1 MKDEMYEQEKQ
12 SEDEVIQEQADLQ
25 KQEET
30 AEMSEAE
37 AIEAETD
44 AKEVKA
50 ESGEGSET
58 KTGTEKKKKEMT
70 LQKKWGMVVA
80 MALVFG
86 LIAGGTMYGVNA
98 AANRLYSQNHISQ
111 TDTTEAST
119 SESSSGVAQVADN
132 AMPSVVTISTMSV
145 EEMRSFFGGT
155 QQYEVEGAGTGV
167 IIGENDTELLIAT
180 NNHVVE
186 GASSLSV
193 GFIDESTVSAEIK
206 GTDAEND
213 LAVISVKLSDISTDT
228 MNQIKI
234 ASIGDSDELQLGEQ
248 VVAIGNALGYGQSV
262 TSGYVSAL
270 NRDLSLTDES
280 GNTINS
286 TGLIQTDAA
295 INPGNSGG
303 ALLNMNGEL
312 IGINEAKSGTTS
324 SGTTV
329 DNIGF
334 AIPINKAQESL
345 QNLMNQETREKVS
358 EDQASYIG
366 IQGASVSSDEQ
377 EKFSIPAG
385 VVVAS
390 VVEDGPAAQAGIQEG
405 DIITELDGRSVSSI
419 EGLQDTLQ
427 YYAAGET
434 VDIVVQRAHHVADNL
449 LYGTAAVVFDFYRFF
464 HRHGAVGYG
473 ARLVKAQHV
482 DPRQHFDAIQFLHK
496 GVAFSEAYYRNRQ
509 RNAGQQKRPRRYQR
523 NNAARRFTDG
533 KHNGVAAGWSVVE
546 VVEERKHGNRH
557 NQHGYDFQHQ
567 IERFKQFGARFA
579 VFFSLQR
586 QPFDIIM
593 LADFVNFRHAF
604 AACHETAGVKR
615 VAFLFEHRHRFARQ
629 H

>member
-1 MKDEMYEQEKQ
+1 MKDEMYEQENQ
-12 SEDEVIQEQADLQ
+12 SEDEVIQEQVDLQ

-111 TDTTEAST
+111 TDTTETST

-434 VDIVVQRAHHVADNL
+434 VDIVVQRADNGSYQEQTL
-449 LYGTAAVVFDFYRFF
+449 SITLGS
-464 HRHGAVGYG
+464 
-473 ARLVKAQHV
+473 AQ
-482 DPRQHFDAIQFLHK
+482 DA
-496 GVAFSEAYYRNRQ
+496 ET
-509 RNAGQQKRPRRYQR
+509 
-523 NNAARRFTDG
+523 NN
-533 KHNGVAAGWSVVE
+533 
-546 VVEERKHGNRH
+546 
-557 NQHGYDFQHQ
+557 
-567 IERFKQFGARFA
+567 
-579 VFFSLQR
+579 
-586 QPFDIIM
+586 
-593 LADFVNFRHAF
+593 
-604 AACHETAGVKR
+604 
-615 VAFLFEHRHRFARQ
+615 
-629 H
+629 

>member
-1 MKDEMYEQEKQ
+1 MKDEMYEQENQ

-37 AIEAETD
+37 ATEAETD

-58 KTGTEKKKKEMT
+58 KTGTKKKKKDMT

-86 LIAGGTMYGVNA
+86 LIAGGAMYGVNA

-434 VDIVVQRAHHVADNL
+434 VDIVVQRADSGSYQEQTL
-449 LYGTAAVVFDFYRFF
+449 SITLGS
-464 HRHGAVGYG
+464 
-473 ARLVKAQHV
+473 AQ
-482 DPRQHFDAIQFLHK
+482 DA
-496 GVAFSEAYYRNRQ
+496 ET
-509 RNAGQQKRPRRYQR
+509 
-523 NNAARRFTDG
+523 NN
-533 KHNGVAAGWSVVE
+533 
-546 VVEERKHGNRH
+546 
-557 NQHGYDFQHQ
+557 
-567 IERFKQFGARFA
+567 
-579 VFFSLQR
+579 
-586 QPFDIIM
+586 
-593 LADFVNFRHAF
+593 
-604 AACHETAGVKR
+604 
-615 VAFLFEHRHRFARQ
+615 
-629 H
+629 

>member
-1 MKDEMYEQEKQ
+1 MKDEMYEQENQ
-12 SEDEVIQEQADLQ
+12 SEDEVIQEQTDLQ

-30 AEMSEAE
+30 AEMAEAE
-37 AIEAETD
+37 ATEAETD

-58 KTGTEKKKKEMT
+58 KTGTEKKKKEMA

-434 VDIVVQRAHHVADNL
+434 VDIVVQRADNGSYQEQTL
-449 LYGTAAVVFDFYRFF
+449 SITLGS
-464 HRHGAVGYG
+464 
-473 ARLVKAQHV
+473 AQ
-482 DPRQHFDAIQFLHK
+482 DA
-496 GVAFSEAYYRNRQ
+496 ET
-509 RNAGQQKRPRRYQR
+509 
-523 NNAARRFTDG
+523 NN
-533 KHNGVAAGWSVVE
+533 
-546 VVEERKHGNRH
+546 
-557 NQHGYDFQHQ
+557 
-567 IERFKQFGARFA
+567 
-579 VFFSLQR
+579 
-586 QPFDIIM
+586 
-593 LADFVNFRHAF
+593 
-604 AACHETAGVKR
+604 
-615 VAFLFEHRHRFARQ
+615 
-629 H
+629 

>member
-1 MKDEMYEQEKQ
+1 MKDEMYEQENQ

-37 AIEAETD
+37 ATEAETD

-119 SESSSGVAQVADN
+119 SESSSGVVQVADN

-434 VDIVVQRAHHVADNL
+434 VDIVVQRADNGSYQEQTL
-449 LYGTAAVVFDFYRFF
+449 SITLGS
-464 HRHGAVGYG
+464 
-473 ARLVKAQHV
+473 AQ
-482 DPRQHFDAIQFLHK
+482 DA
-496 GVAFSEAYYRNRQ
+496 ET
-509 RNAGQQKRPRRYQR
+509 
-523 NNAARRFTDG
+523 NN
-533 KHNGVAAGWSVVE
+533 
-546 VVEERKHGNRH
+546 
-557 NQHGYDFQHQ
+557 
-567 IERFKQFGARFA
+567 
-579 VFFSLQR
+579 
-586 QPFDIIM
+586 
-593 LADFVNFRHAF
+593 
-604 AACHETAGVKR
+604 
-615 VAFLFEHRHRFARQ
+615 
-629 H
+629 

>member
-1 MKDEMYEQEKQ
+1 MKDKMYEQENQ

-25 KQEET
+25 KQEEA

-37 AIEAETD
+37 ATKAETD

-50 ESGEGSET
+50 ESGERPET

-434 VDIVVQRAHHVADNL
+434 VDIVVQRADNGSYQEQTL
-449 LYGTAAVVFDFYRFF
+449 SITLGS
-464 HRHGAVGYG
+464 
-473 ARLVKAQHV
+473 AQ
-482 DPRQHFDAIQFLHK
+482 DA
-496 GVAFSEAYYRNRQ
+496 ET
-509 RNAGQQKRPRRYQR
+509 
-523 NNAARRFTDG
+523 NN
-533 KHNGVAAGWSVVE
+533 
-546 VVEERKHGNRH
+546 
-557 NQHGYDFQHQ
+557 
-567 IERFKQFGARFA
+567 
-579 VFFSLQR
+579 
-586 QPFDIIM
+586 
-593 LADFVNFRHAF
+593 
-604 AACHETAGVKR
+604 
-615 VAFLFEHRHRFARQ
+615 
-629 H
+629 

>member
-1 MKDEMYEQEKQ
+1 MYEQENQ

-37 AIEAETD
+37 ATEAETD

-50 ESGEGSET
+50 ESGEGPET

-434 VDIVVQRAHHVADNL
+434 VDIVVQRADNGSYQEQTL
-449 LYGTAAVVFDFYRFF
+449 SI
-464 HRHGAVGYG
+464 
-473 ARLVKAQHV
+473 RLGSAQ
-482 DPRQHFDAIQFLHK
+482 DA
-496 GVAFSEAYYRNRQ
+496 ET
-509 RNAGQQKRPRRYQR
+509 
-523 NNAARRFTDG
+523 NN
-533 KHNGVAAGWSVVE
+533 
-546 VVEERKHGNRH
+546 
-557 NQHGYDFQHQ
+557 
-567 IERFKQFGARFA
+567 
-579 VFFSLQR
+579 
-586 QPFDIIM
+586 
-593 LADFVNFRHAF
+593 
-604 AACHETAGVKR
+604 
-615 VAFLFEHRHRFARQ
+615 
-629 H
+629 

>member
-1 MKDEMYEQEKQ
+1 MKDEMYEQENQ

-37 AIEAETD
+37 ATEAETD

-50 ESGEGSET
+50 ESGEGPET

-312 IGINEAKSGTTS
+312 IGINEAESGTTS

-434 VDIVVQRAHHVADNL
+434 VDIVVQRADNGSYQEQTL
-449 LYGTAAVVFDFYRFF
+449 SITLGS
-464 HRHGAVGYG
+464 
-473 ARLVKAQHV
+473 AQ
-482 DPRQHFDAIQFLHK
+482 DA
-496 GVAFSEAYYRNRQ
+496 ET
-509 RNAGQQKRPRRYQR
+509 
-523 NNAARRFTDG
+523 NN
-533 KHNGVAAGWSVVE
+533 
-546 VVEERKHGNRH
+546 
-557 NQHGYDFQHQ
+557 
-567 IERFKQFGARFA
+567 
-579 VFFSLQR
+579 
-586 QPFDIIM
+586 
-593 LADFVNFRHAF
+593 
-604 AACHETAGVKR
+604 
-615 VAFLFEHRHRFARQ
+615 
-629 H
+629 

>member
-1 MKDEMYEQEKQ
+1 MKDEMYEQENQ
-12 SEDEVIQEQADLQ
+12 SEDEVIQEQTDLQ

-37 AIEAETD
+37 ATEAETD

-234 ASIGDSDELQLGEQ
+234 ASIGDSDKLQLGEQ

-419 EGLQDTLQ
+419 EGLQDTLECSG
-427 YYAAGET
+427 AGEA
-434 VDIVVQRAHHVADNL
+434 VDIVVQRADNGSYQEQTL
-449 LYGTAAVVFDFYRFF
+449 SITLGS
-464 HRHGAVGYG
+464 
-473 ARLVKAQHV
+473 AQ
-482 DPRQHFDAIQFLHK
+482 DA
-496 GVAFSEAYYRNRQ
+496 ET
-509 RNAGQQKRPRRYQR
+509 
-523 NNAARRFTDG
+523 NN
-533 KHNGVAAGWSVVE
+533 
-546 VVEERKHGNRH
+546 
-557 NQHGYDFQHQ
+557 
-567 IERFKQFGARFA
+567 
-579 VFFSLQR
+579 
-586 QPFDIIM
+586 
-593 LADFVNFRHAF
+593 
-604 AACHETAGVKR
+604 
-615 VAFLFEHRHRFARQ
+615 
-629 H
+629 

>member
-1 MKDEMYEQEKQ
+1 MKDEMYEQENQ

-30 AEMSEAE
+30 AEMSKAE
-37 AIEAETD
+37 ATEAETD

-155 QQYEVEGAGTGV
+155 QQHEVEGAGTGV

-434 VDIVVQRAHHVADNL
+434 VDIVVQRADNGSYQEQTL
-449 LYGTAAVVFDFYRFF
+449 SITLGS
-464 HRHGAVGYG
+464 
-473 ARLVKAQHV
+473 AQ
-482 DPRQHFDAIQFLHK
+482 DA
-496 GVAFSEAYYRNRQ
+496 ET
-509 RNAGQQKRPRRYQR
+509 
-523 NNAARRFTDG
+523 NN
-533 KHNGVAAGWSVVE
+533 
-546 VVEERKHGNRH
+546 
-557 NQHGYDFQHQ
+557 
-567 IERFKQFGARFA
+567 
-579 VFFSLQR
+579 
-586 QPFDIIM
+586 
-593 LADFVNFRHAF
+593 
-604 AACHETAGVKR
+604 
-615 VAFLFEHRHRFARQ
+615 
-629 H
+629 

>member
-1 MKDEMYEQEKQ
+1 MKDEMYEKENQ
-12 SEDEVIQEQADLQ
+12 SEDEVIQEQTDLQ

-30 AEMSEAE
+30 AEMAEAE
-37 AIEAETD
+37 ATEAETD

-119 SESSSGVAQVADN
+119 SESSSEVAQVADN

-390 VVEDGPAAQAGIQEG
+390 VVEDGPATQAGIQEG

-434 VDIVVQRAHHVADNL
+434 VDIVVQRADNGSYQEQTL
-449 LYGTAAVVFDFYRFF
+449 SITLGS
-464 HRHGAVGYG
+464 
-473 ARLVKAQHV
+473 AQ
-482 DPRQHFDAIQFLHK
+482 DA
-496 GVAFSEAYYRNRQ
+496 ET
-509 RNAGQQKRPRRYQR
+509 
-523 NNAARRFTDG
+523 NN
-533 KHNGVAAGWSVVE
+533 
-546 VVEERKHGNRH
+546 
-557 NQHGYDFQHQ
+557 
-567 IERFKQFGARFA
+567 
-579 VFFSLQR
+579 
-586 QPFDIIM
+586 
-593 LADFVNFRHAF
+593 
-604 AACHETAGVKR
+604 
-615 VAFLFEHRHRFARQ
+615 
-629 H
+629 